1 MSKHLV
7 TWLAAAGLLL
17 MPAAEAFAQRDRPLR
32 LPGSSLPRRAPAP
45 DPPPRQP
52 PPPRTAR
59 PAPEP
64 QAAPAP
70 APEPPPPAV
79 PAPVEPISTE
89 DLSLARQLGLQVSRI
104 VIDAGHGGRDP
115 GAHAN
120 GLREADVVLDIARRV
135 ARRLASEPGV
145 EVVMTRND
153 DTFVPLRA
161 RTARANE
168 VGADLFLS
176 IHANASHNTKAHG
189 VETYFLDFALD
200 PEAERVAARE
210 NLAADGKMKDLQN
223 LLEAIAANSKLQESR
238 KFAGTVQR
246 ALVDRLQAVNAD
258 LRDLGVKQA
267 PFFVLIGARMPSV
280 LAEISFLTNRRE
292 AQLLASDAYRDHIAE
307 ALVEGVA
314 NYRKLLAPSPRT
326 TQQD

>member
-1 MSKHLV
+1 MARHVVSLLV
-7 TWLAAAGLLL
+7 VAGLLL
-17 MPAAEAFAQRDRPLR
+17 FSAGWADAQSDRPLR

-45 DPPPRQP
+45 DPPPTPPAAPRPPRPAPGSALP
-52 PPPRTAR
+52 PPP
-59 PAPEP
+59 PL
-64 QAAPAP
+64 AAPAP
-70 APEPPPPAV
+70 ADDA
-79 PAPVEPISTE
+79 AAG

-104 VIDAGHGGRDP
+104 VIDAGHGGGDP
-115 GAHAN
+115 GAHAH

-135 ARRLASEPGV
+135 AAGLEAQPGV

-161 RTARANE
+161 RTALANE

-176 IHANASHNTKAHG
+176 IHANASRNANAHG

-210 NLAADGKMKDLQN
+210 NLAAGGKMKDLQN
-223 LLEAIAANSKLQESR
+223 LLEAIAANSKLRESR
-238 KFAGTVQR
+238 DFAGTIQR
-246 ALVDRLQAVNAD
+246 ALVNALREVNGEV
-258 LRDLGVKQA
+258 RDLGVKQA

-280 LAEISFLTNRRE
+280 LAEVSFLTNSRE
-292 AQLLASDAYRDHIAE
+292 ADLLATDAYRERIAD
-307 ALVEGVA
+307 ALVAGVLD
-314 NYRKLLAPSPRT
+314 YRKALDPVPRA